1 MDTRLGYWVVQ
12 VIKEGA
18 GGAFAGAVVGVFVGG
33 VVGVL
38 LGSVLGGS
46 VLGGVVLGVGLG
58 TGEVVGVVLGRG
70 GGVAGGGAG
79 NVGGISKRCG
89 NRKEAV
95 YPRGR
100 PNPSSRETRPLKG
113 GRHRHEAAEHRG
125 TEIVKRAMGQ
135 SGKLGARSCARLYS
149 ADPRRGSQRVL
160 GALRTAATAAAL
172 RGRVSQWLWEIPAVD
187 PQLRDDH
194 GARTIADAG
203 SASMTTR
210 A

>member
-1 MDTRLGYWVVQ
+1 MKQ
-12 VIKEGA
+12 Q
-18 GGAFAGAVVGVFVGG
+18 
-33 VVGVL
+33 
-38 LGSVLGGS
+38 S
-46 VLGGVVLGVGLG
+46 
-58 TGEVVGVVLGRG
+58 
-70 GGVAGGGAG
+70 
-79 NVGGISKRCG
+79 
-89 NRKEAV
+89 
-95 YPRGR
+95 
-100 PNPSSRETRPLKG
+100 
-113 GRHRHEAAEHRG
+113 HRG
-125 TEIVKRAMGQ
+125 TEIVKRAVGQ

-187 PQLRDDH
+187 PQRDDH